1 MKARMS
7 PLTPDDLALA
17 IEIKQKQTAG
27 LSSEKEEKELAK
39 KIMLADRIG
48 DEMEGQLLDA
58 ETVLIEMTTLIVAI
72 TVGIHSPRARDQAML
87 VTGLILQRIR
97 EIDQHTTVQRI
108 TSIH

>member
-1 MKARMS
+1 MKAGMS

-27 LSSEKEEKELAK
+27 LSSEQEEKELARK
-39 KIMLADRIG
+39 VMLADRIG
-48 DEMEGQLLDA
+48 DEMEGLQLNA

-72 TVGIHSPRARDQAML
+72 TVGIHSPQARDQSML

-97 EIDQHTTVQRI
+97 DINQDPVVK
-108 TSIH
+108 SSAIH

>member
-1 MKARMS
+1 MKAGMS

-27 LSSEKEEKELAK
+27 LNSEKEEEELARK
-39 KIMLADRIG
+39 VMLADRIG
-48 DEMEGQLLDA
+48 DEMEGLLLNA

-72 TVGIHSPRARDQAML
+72 TVGIQSPRARDQAML

-97 EIDQHTTVQRI
+97 DIDQD
-108 TSIH
+108 SIVKSSAIH